1 MSVLRRGREKMDQP
15 RIHELEYIKDMIHN
29 STSMLM
35 GNSPDPDLNKQAII
49 ALRDALIRIVE
60 MALRQEL

>member
-1 MSVLRRGREKMDQP
+1 MDQP